1 MKKVVKIIIIVVV
14 VLLLVSFVTISG
26 FTGLQVFSSSTQ
38 LVTNEG
44 TKGVSQDIWDDYSFD
59 NESFHNTYKMED
71 LKIASSFGDHI
82 VPADYIYAIDSNSK
96 DNKTVIMV
104 HGLGGNRHTNYPIAV
119 FFLEQG
125 YNVVTYDQR
134 SSNDNTAEYTTFGYF
149 EKFDLIDCIKYVEE
163 QAPAQKIGVWGASF
177 GGATAGLAIGYE
189 DMDER
194 VDFLILDSPVSS
206 MEWML
211 KDTMKDMD
219 VGIPLSY
226 LSWCGNVVNKL
237 KLGFTYQDADVPSAM
252 KNVKTPVLIFNSKA
266 DTLTP
271 YFMGKDIYDAI
282 PNNNKEIWTVDDSNH
297 FSMWQDY
304 NQEYRDKMESFIH
317 AIKEH

>member
-1 MKKVVKIIIIVVV
+1 MKKVVKIILLVIVA
-14 VLLLVSFVTISG
+14 LLLVTFIAISS

-44 TKGVSQDIWDDYSFD
+44 TKGVSQEIWDDYSFD
-59 NESFHNTYKMED
+59 YESFIDTYKVEN
-71 LKIASSFGDHI
+71 LNIESSFGEHI

-104 HGLGGNRHTNYPIAV
+104 HGLGGNRLTNYPIAV

-125 YNVVTYDQR
+125 YNVVTFDQR
-134 SSNDNTAEYTTFGYF
+134 SSNDNTAQYTTFGYF
-149 EKFDLIDCIKYVEE
+149 EKYDLIDCIEYVEQ

-177 GGATAGLAIGYE
+177 GGATAGLAIGHDDTSE
-189 DMDER
+189 K
-194 VDFLILDSPVSS
+194 VDFLILDCPISS

-211 KDTMKDMD
+211 KDTMKDMEI
-219 VGIPLSY
+219 GIPLPY
-226 LSWCGNVVNKL
+226 LSWCGDIVNKL

-252 KNVKTPVLIFNSKA
+252 KNTNTPVLIINSKA

-282 PNNNKEIWTVDDSNH
+282 QGDNKEIWSVEDSEH
-297 FSMWQDY
+297 FEIWQDY
-304 NQEYRDKMESFIH
+304 NQEYRDKMESY
-317 AIKEH
+317 IKKYE